1 MRFTDIFIKR
11 PVLATVV
18 SLLILLVGAQAGF
31 KLPIRQYP
39 ELSNTTIT
47 IVTTYPGANADLIQ
61 GFITVPIQ
69 QAVAS
74 AEGIDTLTAT
84 STQNVSTVTLNLKL
98 DADPDR
104 AMTDVLSKVA
114 QVKGILPR
122 EANDSIVT
130 KQTGEG
136 YALMYLSFNSK
147 VMSASQISDYLT
159 RVVQPKLQTI
169 NGVANAQILG
179 GQTFAM
185 RIWLDPDRMAA
196 LGVTPLD
203 VRLALASNNFTS
215 APGQVK
221 GDFVQ
226 TNIDAKTSLE
236 TPESFGKL
244 VVLARGDSLVRLGD
258 VAKIELGPQSAD
270 SSSVFDGLKA
280 VFIGVYATPTAN
292 PLTVIT
298 DVRKA
303 FPEVQKELPPGLEA
317 AIAYDA
323 TNFIRASIWEVVKTL
338 GEAAIIVIV
347 VIFLFLGNLR
357 STLIPIVT
365 IPLSLIGVLAMLMA
379 LGYSINLMTLL
390 ALVLAIGLV
399 VDDAI
404 VVVENIHRHIEQ
416 GKRPFDAA
424 ILGAREILYPI
435 IAMTITLA
443 AVYAPIAF
451 VSGLTG
457 VLFREFALTLA
468 GAVIV
473 SGVIAVTLSPMMC
486 SKLLK
491 AESEHDKPGWLTRHL
506 DRLFEGLKRRYQL
519 RLNRTLNYRPVTILV
534 LAGVIAATGLMYMTT
549 QKELAP
555 EEDQGILFT
564 FVKTPQYANLD
575 YLEESTQQIYRVFS
589 TVPEKDHVFAING
602 MGDVHQGFA
611 GVLLKPWDERTRN
624 HKAVL
629 QDLQPKI
636 AGIAP
641 ALALVFS
648 PPALPGSTGG
658 PPVQFVITT
667 TRDFRQLADVL
678 ADVEKSARES
688 GMFIFSDSDLR
699 FETPQIEFK
708 IDHDKANRLGISMAD
723 IGNSLATLLGGN
735 YVNLF
740 NLYGRSYQVIPQVPR
755 EFRLNEDWLT
765 RYQIRTSSGALVPLS
780 NVATVTRTVQP
791 NALTNFQQL
800 NSATLSAV
808 PFPGRTVGEAID
820 FLKQKAATSFPEGF
834 FYDFQGQSRQFVQE
848 GDTLVYTFIF
858 ALIIIFLVL
867 AAQYESFRD
876 PLIIL
881 IALPTAMFGALIP
894 LNAGLA
900 TINIYTQ
907 IGLVTLIGLISKHGI
922 LMVDFAN
929 KLQEQQGY
937 GRREAIEHAA
947 AIRLRP
953 ILMTTAAMVV
963 AMVPLLIA
971 KGAGAASRFDIGVV
985 IAAGMTIGT
994 MFTLFVT
1001 PAVYTFLARDHQ
1013 KAMARARAET
1023 ASVASA
1029 SAKGEAQ
1036 AETLEEADAAEAGV
1050 LFPVEPEREP
1060 AEGHLSPEARAIG
1073 SAAAAASSGL
1083 HGPERR
1089 AAKRQGRRRRFPPAA
1104 E

>member
-18 SLLILLVGAQAGF
+18 SFLILLVGAQAGF

-47 IVTTYPGANADLIQ
+47 VVTTYPGANADLIQ

-74 AEGIDTLTAT
+74 AEGIDTLTAS

-114 QVKGILPR
+114 QVKSILPR
-122 EANDSIVT
+122 EANDSVVT

-147 VMSASQISDYLT
+147 VMNASQISDYIN
-159 RVVQPKLQTI
+159 RVVQPRLQTI
-169 NGVANAQILG
+169 NGVANAQMLG
-179 GQTFAM
+179 GQIFAM
-185 RIWLDPDRMAA
+185 RIWLDPDRMAS

-203 VRLALASNNFTS
+203 VRAALAANNFTS

-226 TNIDAKTSLE
+226 TNIDAKTSLDD
-236 TPESFGKL
+236 PAAFGRL
-244 VVLARGDSLVRLGD
+244 VVMGRGDSLVRLSD
-258 VAKIELGPQSAD
+258 VAEIELGPQSAD

-303 FPEVQKELPPGLEA
+303 FPEIQKELPPGLEA

-323 TNFIRASIWEVVKTL
+323 TNFIRASLWEVMKTL
-338 GEAAIIVIV
+338 GEAALIVIV

-357 STLIPIVT
+357 STIIPIVT
-365 IPLSLIGVLAMLMA
+365 IPLSLVGVLAMLLA

-404 VVVENIHRHIEQ
+404 VVVENIYRHIEE
-416 GKRPFDAA
+416 GKRPLEAA
-424 ILGAREILYPI
+424 LLGAREIVYPI

-443 AVYAPIAF
+443 AVFAPIAF

-457 VLFREFALTLA
+457 VLFREFAFTLA

-473 SGVIAVTLSPMMC
+473 SGVVALTLSPMMC
-486 SKLLK
+486 AKLLK
-491 AESEHDKPGWLTRHL
+491 SKHAGGGWLTDWL
-506 DRLFEGLKRRYQL
+506 DRRFEGLKQRYQR
-519 RLNRTLNYRPVTILV
+519 RLHSTLKYRPVTILV
-534 LAGVIAATGLMYMTT
+534 LAGVIAGTGLLYMTT
-549 QKELAP
+549 QRELAP

-564 FVKTPQYANLD
+564 LVKTPQYANLD
-575 YLEESTQQIYRVFS
+575 YLEDATQQLYNAYS
-589 TVPEKDHVFAING
+589 SVPEKEHVFTING
-602 MGDVHQGFA
+602 MGDVHQGFS
-611 GVLLKPWDERTRN
+611 GILLKPWGERERN
-624 HKAVL
+624 QKQVL
-629 QDLQPKI
+629 QELSPRI
-636 AGIAP
+636 SS
-641 ALALVFS
+641 LATAQAISFS
-648 PPALPGSTGG
+648 PPTLPGSVGG

-667 TRDFRQLADVL
+667 THDFRQLADVV

-699 FETPQIEFK
+699 FETPQIDFN
-708 IDHDKANRLGISMAD
+708 IDHDKANSLGITMAD

-740 NLYGRSYQVIPQVPR
+740 DLYGRSYQVIPQVPR
-755 EFRLNEDWLT
+755 EFRLNDDWLT
-765 RYQIRTSSGALVPLS
+765 RYQIRTKEGALVPLS
-780 NVATVTRTVQP
+780 NVATVTKTVEP
-791 NALTNFQQL
+791 NSLTNFQQL

-820 FLKQKAATSFPEGF
+820 FLKKTAAEKFPEGF
-834 FYDFQGQSRQFVQE
+834 SYDFQGESRQFVQE
-848 GDTLVYTFIF
+848 GNTLVYTFIF
-858 ALIIIFLVL
+858 ALVIIYLVL

-876 PLIIL
+876 PFIIL
-881 IALPTAMFGALIP
+881 IALPTSIFGALLP
-894 LNAGLA
+894 LNAGLG

-907 IGLVTLIGLISKHGI
+907 IGLVCLIGLISKHGI

-929 KLQEQQGY
+929 KLQEEQGLS
-937 GRREAIEHAA
+937 RAEAIEHAA

-953 ILMTTAAMVV
+953 ILMTTAATVM

-971 KGAGAASRFDIGVV
+971 AGAGAGARFAIGVV

-994 MFTLFVT
+994 VFTLFVT
-1001 PAVYTFLARDHQ
+1001 PAVYTYLARDHQ
-1013 KAMARARAET
+1013 RAKET
-1023 ASVASA
+1023 AAVE
-1029 SAKGEAQ
+1029 EAQ
-1036 AETLEEADAAEAGV
+1036 PAGQRPQDTLEEADEAAEAGL
-1050 LFPVEPEREP
+1050 LFPGEAEP
-1060 AEGHLSPEARAIG
+1060 APTEASLSTEAHAFS
-1073 SAAAAASSGL
+1073 SAAAAASTGQGL
-1083 HGPERR
+1083 ERR
-1089 AAKRQGRRRRFPPAA
+1089 AARRGGKRRRYYPAA